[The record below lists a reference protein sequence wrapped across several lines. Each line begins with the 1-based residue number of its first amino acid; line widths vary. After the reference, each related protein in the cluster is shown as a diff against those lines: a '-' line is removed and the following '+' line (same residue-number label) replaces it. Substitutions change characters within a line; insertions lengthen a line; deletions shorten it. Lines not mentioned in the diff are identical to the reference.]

1 MVRSCVRSRNLVNE
15 EALAYW
21 GLLRQIKKNIGDS
34 SLLEML
40 YTKLTGKY
48 WEEVKFLDCL
58 ISKRGEF
65 APPDSP
71 KLLSMTRLHT
81 RYERSSA
88 QMTESQISHW
98 HISLRAKQPVSDLN
112 RRNSRWDIALTLFLN
127 VFMTLCFN
135 TRTSFKILLLH
146 L

>member
-48 WEEVKFLDCL
+48 
-58 ISKRGEF
+58 
-65 APPDSP
+65 
-71 KLLSMTRLHT
+71 
-81 RYERSSA
+81 
-88 QMTESQISHW
+88 
-98 HISLRAKQPVSDLN
+98 
-112 RRNSRWDIALTLFLN
+112 
-127 VFMTLCFN
+127 
-135 TRTSFKILLLH
+135 
-146 L
+146 